1 MGRIARSWE
10 LIEKSVAIL
19 ARHKALMFLPIAS
32 AIASGAISVVM
43 LSSCVLAFRP
53 EIQAY
58 LAASRQHP
66 RMTQP
71 MWIFLFVFY
80 LVNYFIVV
88 YFNVALVSIVSRIL
102 AGGAASI
109 SEGLQAAWERKG
121 RIFQWALLAAT
132 VGIFLRALEERLG
145 WLGRIGVRLFG
156 AAWTLASYFVVPV
169 LAADDVGPVE
179 ALYQS
184 GQLISETWGE
194 EVAGSFSFSL
204 IFTLVALPGIALP
217 FLLGKNFGSAGR
229 ISGMILMVTYW
240 VFLAIT
246 SATVQGIFNAA
257 LYRYAKT
264 GEVSSGF
271 AASDFKYAW
280 QPKT

>member
-1 MGRIARSWE
+1 MGRIERSWE

-19 ARHKALMFLPIAS
+19 ARHKSLMFLPVAS

-43 LSSCVLAFRP
+43 LSTTALAFRP

-58 LAASRQHP
+58 MAVAPQHP
-66 RMTQP
+66 RMSQP
-71 MWIFLFVFY
+71 MWIFLFLFY

-88 YFNVALVSIVSRIL
+88 YFNVALVTNVSIIL
-102 AGGAASI
+102 DGGAATLSD
-109 SEGLQAAWERKG
+109 GLQAAWQRKS

-132 VGIFLRALEERLG
+132 VGIFLSALEERLG
-145 WLGRIGVRLFG
+145 WLGRIAIRLFG
-156 AAWTLASYFVVPV
+156 AAWNLASYFVVPV
-169 LAADDVGPVE
+169 LAAENVGPVE
-179 ALYQS
+179 ALTQS

-194 EVAGSFSFSL
+194 EVVGSFSFSL
-204 IFTLVALPGIALP
+204 IFTLLALPGIALP
-217 FLLGKNFGSAGR
+217 FVLGRNFGSAGQVGG
-229 ISGMILMVTYW
+229 IVLMVIYW

-246 SATVQGIFNAA
+246 SATAQGIFNAA

-271 AASDFKYAW
+271 DTSDFKYAW
-280 QPKT
+280 QSKG

>member
-1 MGRIARSWE
+1 MGRIERSWE

-19 ARHKALMFLPIAS
+19 ARHKSLMFLPVAS

-43 LSSCVLAFRP
+43 LSTTALAFRP

-58 LAASRQHP
+58 MAVAPQHP

-71 MWIFLFVFY
+71 MWIFLFLFY

-88 YFNVALVSIVSRIL
+88 YFNVALVTNVSIIL
-102 AGGAASI
+102 DGGSATLSD
-109 SEGLQAAWERKG
+109 GLQAAWQRKG

-132 VGIFLRALEERLG
+132 VGIFLSALEERLG
-145 WLGRIGVRLFG
+145 WLGRIAVRLFG
-156 AAWTLASYFVVPV
+156 AAWNLASYFVVPV
-169 LAADDVGPVE
+169 LAAENVGPVE
-179 ALYQS
+179 ALTQS

-194 EVAGSFSFSL
+194 EVVGSFSFSF
-204 IFTLVALPGIALP
+204 IFTVLALPGIALP
-217 FLLGKNFGSAGR
+217 FVLGRNFGSAGQVGG
-229 ISGMILMVTYW
+229 IVLMVIYW

-246 SATVQGIFNAA
+246 SATAQGIFNAA

-271 AASDFKYAW
+271 DTSDFKYAW
-280 QPKT
+280 QSKG